1 MADFLKVDGRGDQG
15 ATWMITFADLL
26 SLLLTFFV
34 MVFSMNAIQ
43 FEQWEPIVQTM
54 NREFNPSRAKV
65 AETPHDTPDLQR
77 ERQEQGFKL
86 SYVEGL
92 LRQAIE
98 NEPSLASVQMNMLA
112 DRFIISLPT
121 SLLFDDKDITQSN
134 TAGLVAEAI
143 IKPLVRLG
151 NRIIVEGHSDRRE
164 IQNAKFVSNWEL
176 SLTRARVLAGLMT
189 EAGYQLPI
197 GVTAYA
203 DTRLQQL
210 DDQLTLQQKY
220 DLSERIDIVIV
231 TDKQVRGAYGIF

>member
-1 MADFLKVDGRGDQG
+1 MADFLKSPKNEEGG
-15 ATWMITFADLL
+15 ASWMITFADLL

-54 NREFNPSRAKV
+54 NREFNPKRAKV
-65 AETPHDTPDLQR
+65 AETPNDTPDLQR
-77 ERQEQGFKL
+77 EQQEQGFKL

-92 LRQAIE
+92 IRQAIE
-98 NEPSLASVQMNMLA
+98 NEPVLSTIQMNTLS
-112 DRFIISLPT
+112 DRFIISLPAT
-121 SLLFDDKDITQSN
+121 LLFEDKAAERSESAD
-134 TAGLVAEAI
+134 LVAQAI

-164 IQNAKFVSNWEL
+164 ITTTKFRSNWEL
-176 SLTRARVLAGLMT
+176 SLTRARKLAGLLT
-189 EAGYQLPI
+189 EEGYRMPI

-210 DDQLTLQQKY
+210 DDELTLQQKY
-220 DLSERIDIVIV
+220 DLSERIDIIVV
-231 TDKQVRGAYGIF
+231 TDKQAKGVYDIF